1 MRVGVLGGGQLG
13 RMLALAG
20 YQLGIEFR
28 FFDPNSGA
36 PVGQIGELIAADYGD
51 EKALERFLDG
61 VDVVTYEFESI
72 PASTIR
78 FVAERVKVFPPVAAL
93 ETAQDRLLEKNLF
106 QELGIPTPQF
116 APVDR
121 LDDLRSAAKRM
132 GFPLI
137 LKTRRM
143 GYDGKGQVVI
153 RDASAVDNAWKQLG
167 GSPLLVEKYVSFQHE
182 LSVIGVRDTGGREV
196 FYPPIENLHREGV
209 LRRSIAPAPGATPET
224 AALAIDYC
232 RRLMDRLEYV
242 GVLALELFSVDGTL
256 LANEMA
262 PRVHNSGHWTIEGAE
277 TSQFENHL
285 RAILSLPLG
294 ATTPR
299 GRSVMLNIIG
309 HIPPVPTVL
318 AVEGA
323 HLHLYGK
330 APTERRKVG
339 HVTLVAR
346 NSEEANERLR
356 ELLGVLGV
364 HIPGDS
370 NL

>member
-1 MRVGVLGGGQLG
+1 
-13 RMLALAG
+13 MLALAG

-28 FFDPNSGA
+28 FFDPSSGA

-51 EKALERFLDG
+51 HEALKRFLDG
-61 VDVVTYEFESI
+61 LDVVTYEFESI
-72 PASTIR
+72 PLSTVR
-78 FVAERVKVFPPVAAL
+78 FVAERVRVFPPVVAL

-106 QELGIPTPQF
+106 QDLGIPTPPF
-116 APVDR
+116 APVDS
-121 LDDLRSAAKRM
+121 LEALQSAARRI
-132 GFPLI
+132 GFPAV
-137 LKTRRM
+137 LKTRRL

-153 RDASAVDNAWKQLG
+153 REASSVDKAWKQLG
-167 GSPLLVEKYVSFQHE
+167 GSPLLVERYVAFQQE
-182 LSVIGVRDTGGREV
+182 LSVIGVRDPAGREV
-196 FYPPIENLHREGV
+196 FYPPIENVHREGV

-242 GVLALELFSVDGTL
+242 GVLALELFSVDGAL

-285 RAILSLPLG
+285 RAVLSLPLG

-299 GRSVMLNIIG
+299 GRSLMLNIIG
-309 HIPPVPTVL
+309 HIPPVQSVL

-339 HVTLVAR
+339 HVTLVAQ
-346 NSEEANERLR
+346 SAEAMEQRAR
-356 ELLGVLGV
+356 QLLEALGL
-364 HIPGDS
+364 GRDA
-370 NL
+370 L

>member
-20 YQLGIEFR
+20 YQLGVEFR

-51 EKALERFLDG
+51 QKALAGFLDG

-72 PASTIR
+72 PLSTVR

-93 ETAQDRLLEKNLF
+93 ETAQDRLLEKTLF
-106 QELGIPTPQF
+106 QELGIPTPPF
-116 APVDR
+116 APVDS
-121 LDDLRSAAKRM
+121 LEELRSATERI
-132 GFPLI
+132 GFPAV

-153 RDASAVDNAWKQLG
+153 RDAATVDKAWKQLG
-167 GSPLLVEKYVSFQHE
+167 GSRLLLERYVSFQHE
-182 LSVIGVRDTGGREV
+182 LSVIGVRDKAGREV
-196 FYPPIENLHREGV
+196 FYPPIENLHHEGV
-209 LRRSIAPAPGATPET
+209 LRRSIAPAPEVTPET
-224 AALAIDYC
+224 AALAIDYS

-242 GVLALELFSVDGTL
+242 GVLALELFSVDGAL

-285 RAILSLPLG
+285 RAILSVPLG
-294 ATTPR
+294 ATTLR
-299 GRSVMLNIIG
+299 GRSIMLNILG
-309 HIPPVPTVL
+309 HLPPVESVL
-318 AVEGA
+318 AVAGA

-330 APTERRKVG
+330 APTEKRKLG
-339 HVTLVAR
+339 HVTVVAQ
-346 NSEEANERLR
+346 SEEPLDQRIR
-356 ELLGVLGV
+356 ELVRALGQGQGAL
-364 HIPGDS
+364 
-370 NL
+370 

>member
-1 MRVGVLGGGQLG
+1 
-13 RMLALAG
+13 MLALAG
-20 YQLGIEFR
+20 YQLGVEFR

-36 PVGQIGELIAADYGD
+36 PVGQIGELIAADYQD
-51 EKALERFLDG
+51 QKALARFLEG

-72 PASTIR
+72 PLSTVR
-78 FVAERVKVFPPVAAL
+78 FVAERVKIFPPIAAL
-93 ETAQDRLLEKNLF
+93 ETAQDRLLEKTLF
-106 QELGIPTPQF
+106 QELGIPTPAF
-116 APVDR
+116 APVDS
-121 LDDLRSAAKRM
+121 LEDLQSAGARI
-132 GFPLI
+132 GFPAV

-143 GYDGKGQVVI
+143 GYDGKGQIVI
-153 RDASAVDNAWKQLG
+153 REAASVQKAWKKLG
-167 GSPLLVEKYVSFQHE
+167 GSRLILERYVSFQRE
-182 LSVIGVRDTGGREV
+182 LSVIGVRDQAGREV

-209 LRRSIAPAPGATPET
+209 LRRSIAPAPEATPGI
-224 AALAIDYC
+224 AALAIDYS

-242 GVLALELFSVDGTL
+242 GVLALELFSVDGKL

-299 GRSVMLNIIG
+299 GTSVMLNILG
-309 HIPPVPTVL
+309 HIPPVESVL
-318 AVEGA
+318 AIEGA

-330 APTERRKVG
+330 APTEKRKLG

-346 NSEEANERLR
+346 TEEPLDQRIRQLVVA
-356 ELLGVLGV
+356 LGQGEDAL
-364 HIPGDS
+364 
-370 NL
+370 